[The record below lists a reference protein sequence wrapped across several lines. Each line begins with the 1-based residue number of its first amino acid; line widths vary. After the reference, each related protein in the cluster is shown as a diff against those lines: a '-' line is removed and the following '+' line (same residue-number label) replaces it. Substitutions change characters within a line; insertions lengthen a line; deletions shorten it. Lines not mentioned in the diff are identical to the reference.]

1 MSKLNTN
8 GKNKNM
14 QLTNRL
20 AGNLFPE
27 RLGCLVI
34 GRKKKSLLLTAFT
47 KLDFPGD
54 LSFGNKI

>member
-1 MSKLNTN
+1 
-8 GKNKNM
+8 M